1 MISKEQLA
9 GTWQLES
16 WTIGYSDRDEFTY
29 PYGEDPQGLLLYTED
44 DWMSA
49 SISRRD
55 REPFPED
62 TAFRKLPGKVK
73 AEAFT
78 SYFHYAGRYRVV
90 EGDVIHYVTQSL
102 NPNFPG
108 TEQLRHAELDGQ
120 TLVLSGKD
128 RMGDVIRF
136 HSLVWHR
143 LAAPEQEHELIDG
156 DSACPARRCWK

>member
-1 MISKEQLA
+1 MISKADLVGA
-9 GTWQLES
+9 WQLES
-16 WTIGYSDRDEFTY
+16 WTIGYSGRDDFSY
-29 PYGEDPQGLLLYTED
+29 PYGEEPRGLLLYSD
-44 DWMSA
+44 DGWMSA
-49 SISRRD
+49 CIGYPERA
-55 REPFPED
+55 PFPED
-62 TAFRKLPGKVK
+62 VNYRKLPDATK
-73 AEAFT
+73 AEAFS

-128 RMGDVIRF
+128 KVGEVTRF

-143 LAAPEQEHELIDG
+143 TAPTEDEPPLE
-156 DSACPARRCWK
+156 A

>member
-1 MISKEQLA
+1 MISKDDLL

-16 WTIGYSDRDEFTY
+16 WIIGYSNREEFSF
-29 PYGEDPQGLLLYTED
+29 PFGEDPQGLLMYTAD
-44 DWMSA
+44 GWMSA
-49 SISRRD
+49 SICRRE
-55 REPFPED
+55 RELLPEN
-62 TAFRKLPGKVK
+62 TSFRKLPDPVK
-73 AEAFT
+73 AEAFA

-128 RMGDVIRF
+128 QVGNITRF
-136 HSLVWHR
+136 HSLVWHKIE
-143 LAAPEQEHELIDG
+143 ASEEHLVID
-156 DSACPARRCWK
+156 SE